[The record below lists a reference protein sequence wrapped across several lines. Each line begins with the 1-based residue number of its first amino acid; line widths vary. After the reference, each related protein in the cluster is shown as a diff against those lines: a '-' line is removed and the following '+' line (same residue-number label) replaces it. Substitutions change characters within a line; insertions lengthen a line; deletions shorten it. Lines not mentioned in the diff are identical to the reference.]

1 MCPEPTLT
9 PRDRIVRVIGG
20 AIMLEGLIVLAA
32 ALCGA
37 LAGVALGWRLRSA
50 LIVRPPHVAEIEA
63 LRAELRTAIG
73 LQADK
78 DARIATLE
86 ADLEAERTGYVRF
99 EQERRGSQLA
109 RRQFG

>member
-1 MCPEPTLT
+1 MFEGV
-9 PRDRIVRVIGG
+9 IVVAVG
-20 AIMLEGLIVLAA
+20 
-32 ALCGA
+32 LCGA
-37 LAGVALGWRLRSA
+37 LAGIVLGWKLRGS
-50 LIVRPPHVAEIEA
+50 LLVRPPHLAEIEA
-63 LRAELRTAIG
+63 LRTELRTAIG

>member
-1 MCPEPTLT
+1 
-9 PRDRIVRVIGG
+9 
-20 AIMLEGLIVLAA
+20 MLNAMIVLTA

-37 LAGVALGWRLRSA
+37 LGGIGLGWRLRASQ
-50 LIVRPPHVAEIEA
+50 LVRPPQLAEIES
-63 LRAELRTAIG
+63 LRAELRTAVG

-99 EQERRGSQLA
+99 EQDRRGSQLA

>member
-1 MCPEPTLT
+1 M
-9 PRDRIVRVIGG
+9 
-20 AIMLEGLIVLAA
+20 
-32 ALCGA
+32 
-37 LAGVALGWRLRSA
+37 RSA
-50 LIVRPPHVAEIEA
+50 LMVRPPHVAEIEA

>member
-1 MCPEPTLT
+1 MVVLT
-9 PRDRIVRVIGG
+9 AV
-20 AIMLEGLIVLAA
+20 
-32 ALCGA
+32 LCGA
-37 LAGVALGWRLRSA
+37 FGGIGLGWKLRASRM
-50 LIVRPPHVAEIEA
+50 VRPPHMAEIES
-63 LRAELRTAIG
+63 LRSELRTAVG

>member
-1 MCPEPTLT
+1 MFEIWVVILAVAISIAVGLGFGWMLRGRNCIST
-9 PRDRIVRVIGG
+9 PHRVE
-20 AIMLEGLIVLAA
+20 LE
-32 ALCGA
+32 
-37 LAGVALGWRLRSA
+37 RLRS
-50 LIVRPPHVAEIEA
+50 
-63 LRAELRTAIG
+63 ELRMAVG

-99 EQERRGSQLA
+99 EHERCNARMP